1 MLVAVGVMGVT
12 SMSVITV
19 LAGAQK
25 LLPQG
30 RHRCAAGAVDR
41 GS

>member
-1 MLVAVGVMGVT
+1 MLVAVGGMGVT
-12 SMSVITV
+12 WMSVTAV

-30 RHRCAAGAVDR
+30 RHRCAAGAGDR